1 MPPKQK
7 VTFAAAA
14 AAPAP
19 APAPA
24 PAQALV
30 VGVDECG
37 RGCLYGDVV
46 AGAVVLKPRESLA
59 SDEDRAAYDALTD
72 SKVLSAKRRE
82 ALAEAIR
89 TRLAVTY
96 GIGRVSPRV
105 IEDVNILQ
113 ATMRAMHLALDA
125 AAASLPAGAA
135 PPLTAAASFAKIQ
148 VDGTYFKPWRAGGSG
163 EIVPYECIVKGD
175 LKEKAISAASIIAKQ
190 ARDGDIVAETLAD
203 PSLRLYG
210 LHTNMGYGTAQHMRA
225 LRELGPR
232 ANHRMTFA
240 PIPDILAAAAA
251 AAAAAPTGDGSA
263 SP

>member
-1 MPPKQK
+1 MPPRSK
-7 VTFAAAA
+7 VTFAEVTASS
-14 AAPAP
+14 PAP

-24 PAQALV
+24 PALAHV

-46 AGAVVLKPRESLA
+46 AGAVVLKPRESLSEA
-59 SDEDRAAYDALTD
+59 DRESYDALTD

-89 TRLAVTY
+89 TRLAVSY

-105 IEDVNILQ
+105 IEDINILQ
-113 ATMRAMHLALDA
+113 ATMNAMHLALDA
-125 AAASLPAGAA
+125 AAQPLPASA
-135 PPLTAAASFAKIQ
+135 PFGKIL
-148 VDGTYFKPWRAGGSG
+148 VDGTFFRPWSAAAG
-163 EIVPYECIVKGD
+163 ERIPYECIVKGD

-190 ARDGDIVAETLAD
+190 ARDADVVAETLAD

-225 LRELGPR
+225 LRALGPR
-232 ANHRMTFA
+232 PNHRHTFA
-240 PIPDILAAAAA
+240 PIPEILAAAAA
-251 AAAAAPTGDGSA
+251 GAPGSPSLPPSACDGSA